1 MNQRPHTLFA
11 VSRHPPA
18 ALAPNTEYRP
28 PTPTRRGKTF
38 GRESIMKPTNRRD
51 FLKQASAT
59 AAVVGVAAAV
69 PLSVVES
76 AAAAETTPSVPAGA
90 RNDRHVVAHLRNVH
104 TGEVAIYA
112 GDREITVNDKRLA
125 ALLYKASR

>member
-1 MNQRPHTLFA
+1 MER
-11 VSRHPPA
+11 
-18 ALAPNTEYRP
+18 
-28 PTPTRRGKTF
+28 
-38 GRESIMKPTNRRD
+38 TNRRD

-76 AAAAETTPSVPAGA
+76 AAAAENAPAVPAGA
-90 RNDRHVVAHLRNVH
+90 RVDRHVVAHLRNVQ

>member
-1 MNQRPHTLFA
+1 MM
-11 VSRHPPA
+11 
-18 ALAPNTEYRP
+18 E
-28 PTPTRRGKTF
+28 
-38 GRESIMKPTNRRD
+38 PTNRRD

-76 AAAAETTPSVPAGA
+76 AAVAETTAPSVPAGA

>member
-1 MNQRPHTLFA
+1 M
-11 VSRHPPA
+11 
-18 ALAPNTEYRP
+18 E
-28 PTPTRRGKTF
+28 
-38 GRESIMKPTNRRD
+38 PTNRRD

-76 AAAAETTPSVPAGA
+76 AAAAETKAPSVPAGA
-90 RNDRHVVAHLRNVH
+90 RVDRHVVAHLRNVH

-125 ALLYKASR
+125 ALLYRASH